1 MTKDAKCLA
10 VEFPSVYRR
19 LEELS
24 SAKNDD
30 KQMKQLNIMIEY
42 EKAFC
47 EQLKHVISM
56 TAYSSVQVG
65 GNFHSIYVVITSV
78 NIDCGQ
84 TIALLSH
91 GPSL

>member
-19 LEELS
+19 LEELCNS
-24 SAKNDD
+24 KTDD

-42 EKAFC
+42 KKAFC

-56 TAYSSVQVG
+56 TAYSSLQVG
-65 GNFHSIYVVITSV
+65 GNFQSIYVVITSV
-78 NIDCGQ
+78 NIF
-84 TIALLSH
+84 
-91 GPSL
+91 